1 MAEVSNRT
9 KRLVGEITV
18 LLTLTYVW
26 GVRSPTVSTT
36 SVKAGVLKQVVKADP
51 DNVDV
56 YRFLAEFYIKTGRNQ
71 EAADALRQV
80 VRIQP
85 YDARAW
91 MILGDIQAECGHND
105 DALAAYRKAAELR
118 LDNPQAHY
126 QLGQAYLKIGEE
138 DLALEEHKKLKKLD
152 EQLANDL
159 FDRIQ
164 GQPQG
169 PRRSTGH
176 LEPSGPE

>member
-9 KRLVGEITV
+9 KRLVGEIAV
-18 LLTLTYVW
+18 LICLTYVW

-71 EAADALRQV
+71 EAVDALRQV

-91 MILGDIQAECGHND
+91 MILGDIQAECGHNE
-105 DALAAYRKAAELR
+105 DALASYRKVAELR
-118 LDNPQAHY
+118 LGNPQAHY
-126 QLGQAYLKIGEE
+126 QLGQAYVKIGEE
-138 DLALEEHKKLKKLD
+138 DLASEEHKKLKKLD

-164 GQPQG
+164 GQPQR

-176 LEPSGPE
+176 LKPSGPE

>member
-9 KRLVGEITV
+9 KRLVGEVAV

-26 GVRSPTVSTT
+26 GVRSPTVNTT

-71 EAADALRQV
+71 EAADALKQV

-85 YDARAW
+85 YDARTW
-91 MILGDIQAECGHND
+91 MILGDIQAECGHNE
-105 DALAAYRKAAELR
+105 DALAAYRKTASLR

-126 QLGQAYLKIGEE
+126 QLGEAYLKIGEG
-138 DLALEEHKKLKKLD
+138 DLALQEHKKLRELD
-152 EQLANDL
+152 ERLANDL

-164 GQPQG
+164 SKPQG
-169 PRRSTGH
+169 PKQ
-176 LEPSGPE
+176 P

>member
-1 MAEVSNRT
+1 MAEVSNQT
-9 KRLVGEITV
+9 KRLVGEIAV
-18 LLTLTYVW
+18 LICLTYVW
-26 GVRSPTVSTT
+26 GVRSPTVNTT

-71 EAADALRQV
+71 EAADALKQV

-91 MILGDIQAECGHND
+91 MILGDVQAECGHNE
-105 DALAAYRKAAELR
+105 DALAAYRKTASLR

-126 QLGQAYLKIGEE
+126 QLGEAYL
-138 DLALEEHKKLKKLD
+138 
-152 EQLANDL
+152 
-159 FDRIQ
+159 
-164 GQPQG
+164 
-169 PRRSTGH
+169 
-176 LEPSGPE
+176 

>member
-1 MAEVSNRT
+1 MAEVSNQT
-9 KRLVGEITV
+9 KRIVGEIAV
-18 LLTLTYVW
+18 LVCLTYVW
-26 GVRSPTVSTT
+26 GVRSPTVNSA

-56 YRFLAEFYIKTGRNQ
+56 YRFLAEFYIRTGRNQ

-85 YDARAW
+85 YDVRTW
-91 MILGDIQAECGHND
+91 MILGDIQAECGHNE
-105 DALAAYRKAAELR
+105 DALAAYRKVAELR

-126 QLGQAYLKIGEE
+126 QLGEAFLKIGEE
-138 DLALEEHKKLKKLD
+138 DLALGEHRKLKKLD

-159 FDRIQ
+159 LDRIQ
-164 GQPQG
+164 SQPQR
-169 PRRSTGH
+169 PKQ
-176 LEPSGPE
+176 P